1 VISKARSRW
10 PLPTAVALGIVILAA
25 LWYTTSHSSKPQPP
39 LPVVVNSEGVA
50 GTYSRINPLYDS
62 FNEVDSDL
70 TALIFSG
77 LTRLGAD
84 GEVLPNLAE
93 SWEISS
99 DELTY
104 TFHLRPQVTWHDGEP
119 FTADDVLFT
128 YSAIQ
133 DPNFRG
139 DPALEELFR
148 SLTVSKVDDMTVE
161 LRLTQPFAP
170 LLAHL
175 SVGILPAHLLNGL
188 DANALYSGPF
198 NQKPVGTGPFRLADI
213 SSQRAVLDANSAY
226 HFGEP
231 KLGRFELRFYPDE
244 PSLLKA
250 LKDGE
255 VRSAFFRSPLDSE
268 DLRYLETLSDRQ
280 VLRLPSTTSTVL
292 YFNNAVSPLQDRTVR
307 QALAYAMDRDHII
320 ATAVDGQAVRADSPV
335 PVGTWAYSA
344 VLDRYTYDPA
354 QAARLLDEAG
364 WTLQANAVR
373 ARDGQEMRLSIITN
387 EDPQRLAIAQA
398 IAASWSSLGIPTDV
412 TTQPPTSLLRN
423 FLTPRLFIVALYGFD
438 GGPDPDPYPA
448 YHTSQARPGGD
459 NLSGFSNP
467 DVDLLLQTARQTSD
481 VAVRLALYRQFQEVF
496 AGELP
501 SLPLYQRTFTYVID
515 KHLQG
520 VGQPVLFDSS
530 SRFCDVREWRTDGG

>member
-1 VISKARSRW
+1 MISRARSRW
-10 PLPTAVALGIVILAA
+10 PLPAAVALGVIILSA
-25 LWYTTSHSSKPQPP
+25 LWYTTSHSPKAQPP
-39 LPVVVNSEGVA
+39 LSAFVYSEGVA

-104 TFHLRPQVTWHDGEP
+104 TLHLRPQVTWHDGEP
-119 FTADDVLFT
+119 FAADDVLFT

-139 DPALEELFR
+139 EPALEELFR

-188 DANALYSGPF
+188 GADALYSGPF

-231 KLGRFELRFYPDE
+231 RLGRFELRFYPDE

-250 LKDGE
+250 LKTGE
-255 VRSAFFRSPLDSE
+255 VRNAFFRSPLDSE

-292 YFNNAVSPLQDRTVR
+292 YFNNTVSPLQDRKVR

-335 PVGTWAYSA
+335 PVGTWAYA
-344 VLDRYTYDPA
+344 PVLDRYTYDPA
-354 QAARLLDEAG
+354 QAAKLLDEAG

-387 EDPQRLAIAQA
+387 EDPQRLAVARA

-467 DVDLLLQTARQTSD
+467 DADLLLQTARQTSD

>member
-1 VISKARSRW
+1 
-10 PLPTAVALGIVILAA
+10 
-25 LWYTTSHSSKPQPP
+25 
-39 LPVVVNSEGVA
+39 
-50 GTYSRINPLYDS
+50 
-62 FNEVDSDL
+62 
-70 TALIFSG
+70 
-77 LTRLGAD
+77 
-84 GEVLPNLAE
+84 
-93 SWEISS
+93 
-99 DELTY
+99 
-104 TFHLRPQVTWHDGEP
+104 
-119 FTADDVLFT
+119 
-128 YSAIQ
+128 
-133 DPNFRG
+133 
-139 DPALEELFR
+139 
-148 SLTVSKVDDMTVE
+148 
-161 LRLTQPFAP
+161 
-170 LLAHL
+170 
-175 SVGILPAHLLNGL
+175 VGILPAHLLSGL
-188 DANALYSGPF
+188 DADALYSGPF
-198 NQKPVGTGPFRLADI
+198 NQKPVGTGPFRLVDI
-213 SSQRAVLDANSAY
+213 SSQRAVLNANSAY

-231 KLGRFELRFYPDE
+231 RLGRFELRFYPDE

-255 VRSAFFRSPLDSE
+255 VRNAFFRSPLDSE

-292 YFNNAVSPLQDRTVR
+292 YFNNTVSPLQDRKVR
-307 QALAYAMDRDHII
+307 QALAYAMDRDNVI

-335 PVGTWAYSA
+335 PVGTWAYSP

-354 QAARLLDEAG
+354 QAAKLLDEAG

-373 ARDGQEMRLSIITN
+373 ARDGQEMSLSIITN
-387 EDPQRLAIAQA
+387 EDPERLAVARA

-467 DVDLLLQTARQTSD
+467 DADLLLQTARQTSD
-481 VAVRLALYRQFQEVF
+481 VAARLALYRQFQEVF
-496 AGELP
+496 ADELP
-501 SLPLYQRTFTYVID
+501 SLPLYQHTFTYVID